1 MTGFSDLAQSWPMP
15 SAPRPITVIGA
26 GGIVRG
32 AHLPAYRRWGLPV
45 AGIFDLDTARAA
57 AVAAEFALPQ
67 VHATLEAALAGPGVF
82 DIALPPQALPEVLP
96 RLPEGSV
103 ALIQKPLGRDHAE
116 ARRLAGVLA
125 GRRITAAVNFQMRL
139 TPAMLAV
146 EAALAAGLLGEI
158 VDIEVRVNTR
168 TPWEDWPF
176 LAELPAVE
184 IPLHSIH
191 YLDWIRAVAGMPA
204 RAYARAVRHPAH
216 PRLADARSSVV
227 LDYGDR
233 LRCCLSLNHT
243 HLWGPRHEAATLQI
257 EGTEGAALVGLG
269 YNIHLPAGAPETLE
283 MVRAGGEWQAVPLAG
298 ARTPDGFA
306 FVMANLQRYAAG
318 EDARLLTGIDDS
330 VETMRLVSACLAANA
345 AGSAVSLESGGG
357 ER

>member
-1 MTGFSDLAQSWPMP
+1 MTEFAGLGQTWPMP

-32 AHLPAYRRWGLPV
+32 AHLPAYRKWGLPV
-45 AGIFDLDTARAA
+45 AGLFDIDGARAA
-57 AVAAEFALPQ
+57 ALAAEFAVPQ
-67 VHATLEAALAGPGVF
+67 VHPTLEAALAAPGVF

-96 RLPEGSV
+96 LLPEGAV
-103 ALIQKPLGRDHAE
+103 ALIQKPFGRDHAE
-116 ARRLAGVLA
+116 AGRLAEVLA
-125 GRRITAAVNFQMRL
+125 ARRITAAVNFQMRL

-158 VDIEVRVNTR
+158 VDIEVRINTR

-204 RAYARAVRHPAH
+204 RAYARAVPHPAH

-227 LDYGDR
+227 LDYGTR
-233 LRCCLSLNHT
+233 PLRCCLSLNHT
-243 HLWGPRHEAATLQI
+243 HLWGRRHEAATLQI

-269 YNIHLPAGAPETLE
+269 YNIHLPDGAPETLE
-283 MVRAGGEWQAVPLAG
+283 MVRAGGEWQEVPLAG
-298 ARTPDGFA
+298 ARTPDSFA
-306 FVMANLQRYAAG
+306 FVMANLQRFAAG
-318 EDARLLTGIDDS
+318 EDDRLLTGIGDS
-330 VETMRLVSACLAANA
+330 METMRLVSACLSAHAT
-345 AGSAVSLESGGG
+345 GSAVSLAGGDPT
-357 ER
+357 

>member
-1 MTGFSDLAQSWPMP
+1 MTAFSDLAQTWPMP
-15 SAPRPITVIGA
+15 SAPQPITVIGA

-32 AHLPAYRRWGLPV
+32 AHLPAYRKWGLPV
-45 AGIFDLDTARAA
+45 AGLFDIDTARAET
-57 AVAAEFALPQ
+57 VAADFAVPQ
-67 VHATLEAALAGPGVF
+67 VHASLEAALAAPGVF

-116 ARRLAGVLA
+116 ARRLAAALGE
-125 GRRITAAVNFQMRL
+125 RRITAAVNFQMRL
-139 TPAMLAV
+139 TPAMLVV
-146 EAALAAGLLGEI
+146 EAALDAGLLGEI
-158 VDIEVRVNTR
+158 VDIEVRINTR

-176 LAELPAVE
+176 MVDLPAVE

-216 PRLADARSSVV
+216 PRLADARSSIV
-227 LDYGDR
+227 LDYGDG

-243 HLWGPRHEAATLQI
+243 HLWGPRNEAATLQV

-283 MVRAGGEWQAVPLAG
+283 MVRAGGDWQTVPLAG
-298 ARTPDGFA
+298 ARTPDSFA
-306 FVMANLQRYAAG
+306 FVMANLQRFAAG
-318 EDARLLTGIDDS
+318 EDARLLTGLGDS
-330 VETMRLVSACLAANA
+330 VETMRLVAACLDSS
-345 AGSAVSLESGGG
+345 AGGQAVTLDKGG
-357 ER
+357 ET